1 MIKTKNNHFF
11 KRLMA
16 FILVLITLSSALS
29 VTAFAGDS
37 VFMET
42 LLNTDKYTYVA
53 NLTSDTKAKSK
64 KYAYKYMNLA
74 YVVGKGCQIYDET
87 HHELAGSVDLDKFE
101 SQQNP
106 NYCFRLE
113 ERYEYTKIN
122 YRSNK
127 STEGADTINAANAKD
142 GYGTALDLFLLLEGY
157 LQKNMTN
164 VMITDDSKISTAA
177 SITHKYISKTK
188 VKNTTSPLSYPGYYT
203 ETVTTEQS
211 EYAQETVNLL
221 TSSLNGIL
229 TEVNDGNKFKSVS
242 ELVNKSILIRPDTLN
257 NVTVIPQNNTESE
270 GDGDH
275 GYRGYVIVYSDLTSV
290 KPGLEYETST
300 GQANRILSGYRIN
313 NGTYDI
319 PGNSSDFL
327 NALNLPRANAE
338 KQLYAYVFPMNDE
351 GTSIL
356 VNDGSVF
363 VYAIPKGFTTIT
375 GKYNVDGNGDG
386 VNDPFTMINTQF
398 TEKGKD
404 YDYTTAQEDVP
415 WVNIHMLSM
424 YANTVYKHHNI
435 SVTTYI
441 EPDTNLFSKLIAGI
455 FSGILSVI
463 RSVLGL
469 AEIDV
474 LVFNLGVR
482 GSAAYNFG
490 LMSENWWNVV
500 LQYQL
505 IFQAIAW
512 VILVC
517 GFIKTLIDL
526 NLSTINP
533 QKRMSV
539 YETIQKFIVVGIGLV
554 ILIPAVQFLLECNN
568 VLVELFASQIE
579 TSALNMPSVNNAL
592 VQFLVGMMWITIL
605 LYINFIYIMRSI
617 TIALLIA
624 SGPFFIS
631 TIAFSQGGKS
641 ALFTS
646 WSKELL
652 ANIFVQSVHAFIL
665 SFLMQL
671 LSSGTFLETFAI
683 AISIIPLTE
692 MFRNLIFAGAGGST
706 SQMANTA
713 AGAMNRMGTAIGKG
727 VVSAGGAAIG
737 GIFGKDEGGGDGE
750 KGGGKK
756 GKDGEGKGSTT
767 GRLISNAAQK
777 KLGKMGDGTSHG
789 SKIAKSLANKSG
801 KEKPNFGM
809 KALGGTVD
817 GLEIAGMM
825 MGAGM
830 AEIAANLPD
839 LQQGMADLAL
849 KGDYQGL
856 GKAMD
861 NVTTAQGKQL
871 GGVAA
876 GGVKAAMKKNDV
888 QKASSAVQTNNPAQM
903 GQSTVDANSGKTA
916 GGATMQTPKLT
927 GEKEVYSRTAATQ
940 TTDLSNASNESKAQA
955 YAHFEAGSN
964 KSVKDALAFN
974 NDGSTTKGKEYSY
987 TYTDDEGRE
996 KQGSFFVAG
1005 DGVSAEVKAS
1015 SKSVEAKKP
1024 QHVDGAKKARGIATK
1039 QSIAAASSKKGRESE
1054 QATAAMASLNSN
1066 DETDKY
1072 FDADGK
1078 AIEGGK
1084 IFTDKDNNKTY
1095 VDDKVIANSGT
1106 YIQDYADT
1114 QLETNNGVVYG
1125 QQTDSYSNAVADK
1138 YKDFISNGAIDMT
1151 KAQLGKNS
1159 DAAYTDAAMIAS
1171 IGDSA
1176 GMADGV
1182 YKIGDHTFNTG
1193 LSKQQATQ
1201 ILASRGINGVQSN
1214 GANMSYHQHNPTP
1227 TNNGFVA
1234 ARQGSNGHPIAQYA
1248 TGIGK
1253 QGGPTWQA
1261 DGSGGGTM
1269 NFANQRAAVTYFQ
1282 TQGNTSMAN
1291 EIANMKEN
1299 KTYTRGAQTF
1309 SNTSEGFSLSF
1320 DGSKLKKQGM
1330 QMEIASNGSD
1340 MYVSSFD
1347 GQVKDPFALDN
1358 SPVTPP
1364 EESKRSKGDLTA
1376 DTIEDNVT
1384 KTTTNN

>member
-1 MIKTKNNHFF
+1 MIKAKNNHFF

-74 YVVGKGCQIYDET
+74 YVVGKGCQIYDGEK
-87 HHELAGSVDLDKFE
+87 LAGSDALDNPE
-101 SQQNP
+101 SQKNP

-127 STEGADTINAANAKD
+127 STEGADAINTANAKN
-142 GYGTALDLFLLLEGY
+142 GYGRALDLFLLLEGY
-157 LQKNMTN
+157 LQKGMTN
-164 VMITDDSKISTAA
+164 VMITDDSNISSAA
-177 SITHKYISKTK
+177 SVTHKYISKTK

-242 ELVNKSILIRPDTLN
+242 ELVNKSILIRPDDLN
-257 NVTVIPQNNTESE
+257 NVTVIYPHDE
-270 GDGDH
+270 

-313 NGTYDI
+313 DGKYSI

-338 KQLYAYVFPMNDE
+338 KQLYAYVFPIDE
-351 GTSIL
+351 DRSSIL

-363 VYAIPKGFTTIT
+363 IYAIPKGFTTIT
-375 GKYNVDGNGDG
+375 GQY
-386 VNDPFTMINTQF
+386 DPDFLPSGANTAFTMTTPEF
-398 TEKGKD
+398 TEKGKQ
-404 YDYTTAQEDVP
+404 YDYTSAQKDVP

-455 FSGILSVI
+455 FSAILSVI

-469 AEIDV
+469 ADIDV

-631 TIAFSQGGKS
+631 TIAFSHGGKS

-646 WSKELL
+646 WAKELL

-737 GIFGKDEGGGDGE
+737 GIFGKDEGGDGE
-750 KGGGKK
+750 KGGGGK

-767 GRLISNAAQK
+767 GSLISNAAQK

-825 MGAGM
+825 MGAGV
-830 AEIAANLPD
+830 AEIAANMPD

-861 NVTTAQGKQL
+861 KVTTAQGKQL

-888 QKASSAVQTNNPAQM
+888 QKASSAVQTNNAAQM
-903 GQSTVDANSGKTA
+903 GQSTVDAESGAKGQTT

-927 GEKEVYSRTAATQ
+927 GEKTIYEKTDSKIQDVTNVGDAKQAQIMAGFNAGTNQKVEDSVVAT
-940 TTDLSNASNESKAQA
+940 
-955 YAHFEAGSN
+955 
-964 KSVKDALAFN
+964 KD
-974 NDGSTTKGKEYSY
+974 GKGGRVGKTYSY
-987 TYTDDEGRE
+987 TDSNGN
-996 KQGSFFVAG
+996 KQSFFVQG
-1005 DGVSAEVKAS
+1005 EGVSD
-1015 SKSVEAKKP
+1015 SVQAQATSATPATPSTSFGGETVRQTKK
-1024 QHVDGAKKARGIATK
+1024 TT
-1039 QSIAAASSKKGRESE
+1039 AAAAQTSE
-1054 QATAAMASLNSN
+1054 QQAGAAMAMKHGTNVNSDYLNEHGN
-1066 DETDKY
+1066 AIGH
-1072 FDADGK
+1072 DAV
-1078 AIEGGK
+1078 I
-1084 IFTDKDNNKTY
+1084 KDANGNLTY
-1095 VDDKVIANSGT
+1095 VDQNTRAKANDI
-1106 YIQDYADT
+1106 IQDYQKA
-1114 QLETNNGVVYG
+1114 QLATNNGIVYG
-1125 QQTDSYSNAVADK
+1125 QDTSSYSNAVA
-1138 YKDFISNGAIDMT
+1138 GAYNKHKNQSTGIIDMT
-1151 KAQLGKNS
+1151 KAQLGAES

-1171 IGDSA
+1171 IGDNA

-1182 YKIGDHTFNTG
+1182 YKIGGHTFNTG

-1214 GANMSYHQHNPTP
+1214 GSNMSYHQHNPNP

-1269 NFANQRAAVTYFQ
+1269 KFSDQHAAVTYFQ

-1291 EIANMKEN
+1291 EIANMSAN

-1320 DGSKLKKQGM
+1320 DGSKLKKQGV

-1364 EESKRSKGDLTA
+1364 EENKRSKGDLTA
-1376 DTIEDNVT
+1376 ETIEKNVPNGNT
-1384 KTTTNN
+1384 PTTN

>member
-1 MIKTKNNHFF
+1 MIKAKNNHFF

-53 NLTSDTKAKSK
+53 NLTSDTKNKSK

-74 YVVGKGCQIYDET
+74 YVVGKGCTTDGSLNTDET
-87 HHELAGSVDLDKFE
+87 QK
-101 SQQNP
+101 NP

-113 ERYEYTKIN
+113 ERYEYTKID

-127 STEGADTINAANAKD
+127 STEGADAMNANNNSG
-142 GYGTALDLFLLLEGY
+142 GYGKALDLFLLLEGY
-157 LQKNMTN
+157 VEKNTVN
-164 VMITDDSKISTAA
+164 VMITDDSNVALAA
-177 SITHKYISKTK
+177 SVTHKYITQTK

-211 EYAQETVNLL
+211 EYAQEAVNLL

-229 TEVNDGNKFKSVS
+229 AEVNDGNKFKSVT
-242 ELVNKSILIRPDTLN
+242 ELVNKSILIRPDTTAN
-257 NVTVIPQNNTESE
+257 IATIYKHAE
-270 GDGDH
+270 
-275 GYRGYVIVYSDLTSV
+275 GYRGYVIVYSDLTDV

-300 GQANRILSGYRIN
+300 GQANRILSGYRLN
-313 NGTYDI
+313 NGEYSI
-319 PGNSSDFL
+319 PTDSSDFL

-338 KQLYAYVFPMNDE
+338 KQLYAYVFPMNDD
-351 GTSIL
+351 GTKIL
-356 VNDGSVF
+356 VNDASVF
-363 VYAIPKGFTTIT
+363 IYAIPKGFTKIT
-375 GKYNVDGNGDG
+375 GKYTTGAA
-386 VNDPFTMINTQF
+386 FTMTTPEF
-398 TEKGKD
+398 TEKGKT

-435 SVTTYI
+435 SVTTYV

-455 FSGILSVI
+455 FSAILSVI

-469 AEIDV
+469 ADIDV

-631 TIAFSQGGKS
+631 TIAFSHGGKS
-641 ALFTS
+641 ALFSS

-713 AGAMNRMGTAIGKG
+713 AGAMNRMGTAVGKG

-737 GIFGKDEGGGDGE
+737 GIFGKGEGGGDGE
-750 KGGGKK
+750 KGGGGGGK
-756 GKDGEGKGSTT
+756 GGDGKGSTT
-767 GRLISNAAQK
+767 GSLISNAAQK

-789 SKIAKSLANKSG
+789 SKIAQSMANKAG
-801 KEKPNFGM
+801 KDKPNFGM
-809 KALGGTVD
+809 KALGGAVD
-817 GLEIAGMM
+817 SLEVAGMV

-830 AEIAANLPD
+830 AEIAASLPE

-861 NVTTAQGKQL
+861 KVTTAQGKQV
-871 GGVAA
+871 GGAVA
-876 GGVKAAMKKNDV
+876 GGVNAARQKNDV
-888 QKASSAVQTNNPAQM
+888 QKASSAVQTDNTAQM
-903 GQSTVDANSGKTA
+903 GQSAMTAESVAKGQTA

-927 GEKEVYSRTAATQ
+927 GEKEVYSRNAATQ
-940 TTDLSNASNESKAQA
+940 TTDLSSASPEAQAQA
-955 YAHFEAGSN
+955 YAHYEAGSN

-974 NDGSTTKGKEYSY
+974 ADGSTTKGKEYSY
-987 TYTDDEGRE
+987 TYTDDKGRE

-1005 DGVSAEVKAS
+1005 NGVSQDVWEKAQTAEKQLPQ
-1015 SKSVEAKKP
+1015 SVAGG
-1024 QHVDGAKKARGIATK
+1024 QARAVARK
-1039 QSIAAASSKKGRESE
+1039 ESIAAASSKKGREGE
-1054 QATAAMASLNSN
+1054 QATAAMASLNSTG
-1066 DETDKY
+1066 DVTGRY

-1084 IFTDKDNNKTY
+1084 ILTDDSGNMTY
-1095 VDDKVIANSGT
+1095 VDNSVISNPGNALQS
-1106 YIQDYADT
+1106 YAAS
-1114 QLETNNGVVYG
+1114 QLATNNGITFNQTMEGYSGKVAGKYGANESGVV
-1125 QQTDSYSNAVADK
+1125 
-1138 YKDFISNGAIDMT
+1138 DMT
-1151 KAQLGKNS
+1151 TAQLGAES

-1171 IGDSA
+1171 IGDSK
-1176 GMADGV
+1176 GMPDGV
-1182 YKIGDHTFNTG
+1182 YKIGDYTFNTG

-1201 ILASRGINGVQSN
+1201 ILASRGINGVHSDA
-1214 GANMSYHQHNPTP
+1214 ANMSYHQHTP
-1227 TNNGFVA
+1227 RATNNSFVA
-1234 ARQGSNGHPIAQYA
+1234 TRQGSNGHPIAQYA

-1269 NFANQRAAVTYFQ
+1269 KFTDQRSAVTYFQ
-1282 TQGNTSMAN
+1282 AQGNTSMAN
-1291 EIANMKEN
+1291 EIANMSAN
-1299 KTYTRGAQTF
+1299 TSYTRGAQTF

-1320 DGSKLKKQGM
+1320 KGSELKKQGM

-1347 GQVKDPFALDN
+1347 AQVKDPFALDN
-1358 SPVTPP
+1358 SPVTPTDDSRKP
-1364 EESKRSKGDLTA
+1364 EGTLTA
-1376 DTIEDNVT
+1376 ETVGDHVPSG
-1384 KTTTNN
+1384 TTTTTA

>member
-1 MIKTKNNHFF
+1 MIKAKNNHFF

-53 NLTSDTKAKSK
+53 NLTSDTKNKSK

-74 YVVGKGCQIYDET
+74 YVVGKGCTTDGSLNTDET
-87 HHELAGSVDLDKFE
+87 QK
-101 SQQNP
+101 NP

-127 STEGADTINAANAKD
+127 STEGADAMNANNNSG
-142 GYGTALDLFLLLEGY
+142 GYGKALDLFLLLEGY
-157 LQKNMTN
+157 VEKNTVN
-164 VMITDDSKISTAA
+164 VMITDDANVALAA
-177 SITHKYISKTK
+177 SVTHKYITQTK

-211 EYAQETVNLL
+211 EYAQEAVNLL

-229 TEVNDGNKFKSVS
+229 AEVNDGNKFKSVT
-242 ELVNKSILIRPDTLN
+242 ELVNKSILIRPDTSAN
-257 NVTVIPQNNTESE
+257 IATIYKHAE
-270 GDGDH
+270 
-275 GYRGYVIVYSDLTSV
+275 GYRGYVIVYSDLTNV

-300 GQANRILSGYRIN
+300 GQANRILSGYRLN
-313 NGTYDI
+313 NGEYSI
-319 PGNSSDFL
+319 PTDSSTFL

-338 KQLYAYVFPMNDE
+338 KQLYAYVFPMNDD
-351 GTSIL
+351 GTKIL
-356 VNDGSVF
+356 VNDASVF
-363 VYAIPKGFTTIT
+363 IYAIPKGFTKIT
-375 GKYNVDGNGDG
+375 GKDTTGAA
-386 VNDPFTMINTQF
+386 FTMTTPEF
-398 TEKGKD
+398 TEKGKT

-415 WVNIHMLSM
+415 WVTIHMLSM

-435 SVTTYI
+435 SVTTYV

-455 FSGILSVI
+455 FSAILSVI

-469 AEIDV
+469 ADIDV

-631 TIAFSQGGKS
+631 TIAFSHGGKS
-641 ALFTS
+641 ALFSS

-713 AGAMNRMGTAIGKG
+713 AGAMNRMGTAVGKG
-727 VVSAGGAAIG
+727 ITAAGGAAIG
-737 GIFGKDEGGGDGE
+737 GIFGKGEGGGDGD
-750 KGGGKK
+750 KGGGGGGK
-756 GKDGEGKGSTT
+756 GGDGKGSTT
-767 GRLISNAAQK
+767 GSLISNAAQK
-777 KLGKMGDGTSHG
+777 KLGKMGDGTSAG
-789 SKIAKSLANKSG
+789 AKMAQAMANKAG
-801 KEKPNFGM
+801 KEHPNAGM
-809 KALGGTVD
+809 KLAGGAVDVLGVAGMVA
-817 GLEIAGMM
+817 GAGIAEIAGSM
-825 MGAGM
+825 
-830 AEIAANLPD
+830 PD

-861 NVTTAQGKQL
+861 KVTTAQGKQV
-871 GGVAA
+871 GGAVA
-876 GGVKAAMKKNDV
+876 GGVNAARQKNDV

-903 GQSTVDANSGKTA
+903 GQSAVTAESGAKGQTA

-927 GEKEVYSRTAATQ
+927 GEKTVYEKTDSKIHDVTDVGEDKQAQIMAGFNAGRDQKVEDSVVATR
-940 TTDLSNASNESKAQA
+940 
-955 YAHFEAGSN
+955 
-964 KSVKDALAFN
+964 
-974 NDGSTTKGKEYSY
+974 DGKGGRVGKTYSY
-987 TYTDDEGRE
+987 TDSNGQ
-996 KQGSFFVAG
+996 KQSFFVQGEGFSDSVKEKAKG
-1005 DGVSAEVKAS
+1005 ATATTSFGGETVLQTRKTTASA
-1015 SKSVEAKKP
+1015 AKN
-1024 QHVDGAKKARGIATK
+1024 
-1039 QSIAAASSKKGRESE
+1039 SE
-1054 QATAAMASLNSN
+1054 QQAGAAMAMKNGTNVNSQYLNEHGN
-1066 DETDKY
+1066 AIGHDAVVKG
-1072 FDADGK
+1072 ADGSL
-1078 AIEGGK
+1078 
-1084 IFTDKDNNKTY
+1084 TY
-1095 VDDKVIANSGT
+1095 VDQNTRANASSI
-1106 YIQDYADT
+1106 IQKYQQDQMA
-1114 QLETNNGVVYG
+1114 TNDGVVYG
-1125 QQTDSYSNAVADK
+1125 QDTASYSNAVANAYGTDA
-1138 YKDFISNGAIDMT
+1138 SGVVDMT
-1151 KAQLGKNS
+1151 AAQLGEQS

-1171 IGDSA
+1171 IGDSK
-1176 GMADGV
+1176 GMPDGV
-1182 YKIGDHTFNTG
+1182 YKIGNHTFNTG
-1193 LSKQQATQ
+1193 LSQKQARQ
-1201 ILASRGINGVQSN
+1201 ILASRGINGVQSD
-1214 GANMSYHQHNPTP
+1214 GASMSYHQHNPNP
-1227 TNNGFVA
+1227 TNNSFVA
-1234 ARQGSNGHPIAQYA
+1234 TRQGSNGHPIAQYSM
-1248 TGIGK
+1248 GIGQK
-1253 QGGPTWQA
+1253 GGPTWQA

-1269 NFANQRAAVTYFQ
+1269 KFADQRAAVTYFQ
-1282 TQGNTSMAN
+1282 AQGNTSMAN
-1291 EIANMKEN
+1291 EIANMGAN
-1299 KTYTRGAQTF
+1299 TSYTRGAQTF

-1320 DGSKLKKQGM
+1320 NGANLKKQGM

-1358 SPVTPP
+1358 SPVTPAGDPKKP
-1364 EESKRSKGDLTA
+1364 EGTLTA
-1376 DTIEDNVT
+1376 ETVGDRVPGG
-1384 KTTTNN
+1384 TTTTTA

>member
-53 NLTSDTKAKSK
+53 NLTSDTKNKSK

-74 YVVGKGCQIYDET
+74 YVVGKGCT
-87 HHELAGSVDLDKFE
+87 GDK
-101 SQQNP
+101 SLNTDQTQQNP

-113 ERYEYTKIN
+113 ERYEYTKIAD
-122 YRSNK
+122 RSNK
-127 STEGADTINAANAKD
+127 STEGADAMNANNNSG
-142 GYGTALDLFLLLEGY
+142 GYGKALDLFLLLEGY
-157 LQKNMTN
+157 VEKNTVN
-164 VMITDDSKISTAA
+164 VMITDDSNVAIAA
-177 SITHKYISKTK
+177 SVTHKYITQTK

-229 TEVNDGNKFKSVS
+229 TEVNDGNKFKSVT
-242 ELVNKSILIRPDTLN
+242 ELVNKSILIRPDNAHNIAT
-257 NVTVIPQNNTESE
+257 IYKHAE
-270 GDGDH
+270 

-300 GQANRILSGYRIN
+300 GQANRILSGYRID
-313 NGTYDI
+313 NGEYAI
-319 PGNSSDFL
+319 PTNSSDFL
-327 NALNLPRANAE
+327 NAMNLPRANAE
-338 KQLYAYVFPMNDE
+338 KQLYAYVFPMNDD
-351 GTSIL
+351 GTRIL

-363 VYAIPKGFTTIT
+363 VYAIPKGFTKIT
-375 GKYNVDGNGDG
+375 GKYNVDSNRDG

-435 SVTTYI
+435 SVTTYV

-455 FSGILSVI
+455 FSAILSVI

-469 AEIDV
+469 ADIDV

-631 TIAFSQGGKS
+631 TIAFSHGGKS

-713 AGAMNRMGTAIGKG
+713 AGAMNRMGTAVGKG

-737 GIFGKDEGGGDGE
+737 GIFGKGEGGGDGD
-750 KGGGKK
+750 KGGGGGGGK
-756 GKDGEGKGSTT
+756 GGDGKGSTT
-767 GRLISNAAQK
+767 GSLISNAAQK
-777 KLGKMGDGTSHG
+777 KLGKMGDGTSQG
-789 SKIAKSLANKSG
+789 SKIAQSLANKAG

-809 KALGGTVD
+809 KALGGAVD
-817 GLEIAGMM
+817 GLEVAGMV

-830 AEIAANLPD
+830 AEIAASLPE

-861 NVTTAQGKQL
+861 KVTTAQGKQV
-871 GGVAA
+871 GGAVA
-876 GGVKAAMKKNDV
+876 GGVNAAMKKNDV

-903 GQSTVDANSGKTA
+903 GQSAVTAESGAKGQTV
-916 GGATMQTPKLT
+916 GGATMQTPNLT

-940 TTDLSNASNESKAQA
+940 TTDLSSASTESQAQA

-974 NDGSTTKGKEYSY
+974 ADGSTTKGKEYSY
-987 TYTDDEGRE
+987 TYTDDKGHE

-1005 DGVSAEVKAS
+1005 NGVSQDVWEKAQTAEKQLPQ
-1015 SKSVEAKKP
+1015 SVA
-1024 QHVDGAKKARGIATK
+1024 GGKARAVATK
-1039 QSIAAASSKKGRESE
+1039 QSISAASTKKGKEGE
-1054 QATAAMASLNSN
+1054 QATAAMASINSTG
-1066 DETDKY
+1066 DVTDKY
-1072 FDADGK
+1072 FDADGN
-1078 AIEGGK
+1078 AIEGGR
-1084 IFTDKDNNKTY
+1084 ILTGEDGQMTY
-1095 VDDKVIANSGT
+1095 VDNSVIANPGT
-1106 YIQDYADT
+1106 AIQNYANS
-1114 QLETNNGVVYG
+1114 QLAKNNGITYN
-1125 QQTDSYSNAVADK
+1125 QDTSSYSNAVANA
-1138 YKDFISNGAIDMT
+1138 YGADASGVVDMT
-1151 KAQLGKNS
+1151 KAQLGENS

-1171 IGDSA
+1171 IGDSK
-1176 GMADGV
+1176 GMPDGV
-1182 YKIGDHTFNTG
+1182 YKIGEHTFNTG
-1193 LSKQQATQ
+1193 LSKEQATQ
-1201 ILASRGINGVQSN
+1201 ILASRGINGVNSN
-1214 GANMSYHQHNPTP
+1214 GASMSYHQHNPNP
-1227 TNNGFVA
+1227 TNNSFVA
-1234 ARQGSNGHPIAQYA
+1234 TRQGSNGHPIAQYS
-1248 TGIGK
+1248 TGIGQK
-1253 QGGPTWQA
+1253 GGPTWQA

-1269 NFANQRAAVTYFQ
+1269 KFTDQRAAVTYFQ
-1282 TQGNTSMAN
+1282 AQGNTSMAH
-1291 EIANMKEN
+1291 EIANMGAN
-1299 KTYTRGAQTF
+1299 TSYTRGAQTF

-1320 DGSKLKKQGM
+1320 NGANLKKQGM

-1347 GQVKDPFALDN
+1347 AQVKDPFALDN
-1358 SPVTPP
+1358 SPVTPAGDSKKP
-1364 EESKRSKGDLTA
+1364 EGTLTA
-1376 DTIEDNVT
+1376 ETIGDRVPDGT
-1384 KTTTNN
+1384 IA

>member
-53 NLTSDTKAKSK
+53 NLTSDTKNKSK

-74 YVVGKGCQIYDET
+74 YVVGKGCT
-87 HHELAGSVDLDKFE
+87 GDK
-101 SQQNP
+101 SLNTDDTQKDP
-106 NYCFRLE
+106 NFCFRLE
-113 ERYEYTKIN
+113 GTYEYTKIAD
-122 YRSNK
+122 RSNK
-127 STEGADTINAANAKD
+127 STEGADAMNAANNSG
-142 GYGTALDLFLLLEGY
+142 GYGKALDLFLLLEGY
-157 LQKNMTN
+157 VEKNTVN
-164 VMITDDSKISTAA
+164 VMITDDANVALAA
-177 SITHKYISKTK
+177 SVTHKYITQTK

-229 TEVNDGNKFKSVS
+229 TEVNDGNKFKSVT
-242 ELVNKSILIRPDTLN
+242 ELVNKSILIRPDTAHN
-257 NVTVIPQNNTESE
+257 IATIYKHAE
-270 GDGDH
+270 

-300 GQANRILSGYRIN
+300 GQANRILSGYRID
-313 NGTYDI
+313 NGEYAI
-319 PGNSSDFL
+319 PTNSSDFL
-327 NALNLPRANAE
+327 NAMNLPRANAE
-338 KQLYAYVFPMNDE
+338 KQLYAYVFPMNDD
-351 GTSIL
+351 GTRIL

-363 VYAIPKGFTTIT
+363 IYAIPKGFTKIT
-375 GKYNVDGNGDG
+375 GKYTTGDA
-386 VNDPFTMINTQF
+386 FTMTTPEF
-398 TEKGKD
+398 TEKGKT

-435 SVTTYI
+435 SVTTYV

-455 FSGILSVI
+455 FSAILSVI

-631 TIAFSQGGKS
+631 TIAFSHGGKS

-652 ANIFVQSVHAFIL
+652 ANIFVQSVHAFVL

-713 AGAMNRMGTAIGKG
+713 AGAMNRMGTAVGKG
-727 VVSAGGAAIG
+727 ITAAGGAAIG
-737 GIFGKDEGGGDGE
+737 GIFGKGEGGGDGE
-750 KGGGKK
+750 KGGGK

-767 GRLISNAAQK
+767 GSLISNAAQK
-777 KLGKMGDGTSHG
+777 KLGKMGDGTSAG
-789 SKIAKSLANKSG
+789 AKLAQKMANKAG
-801 KEKPNFGM
+801 KDHPNFGM
-809 KALGGTVD
+809 KFAGGAVDALGV
-817 GLEIAGMM
+817 AGMVA
-825 MGAGM
+825 GAGM
-830 AEIAANLPD
+830 AEIAGSLPD

-861 NVTTAQGKQL
+861 KVTTAQGKQV
-871 GGVAA
+871 GGAVA
-876 GGVKAAMKKNDV
+876 GGVNAARKDNDV
-888 QKASSAVQTNNPAQM
+888 QKASSTVQTNNTAQM
-903 GQSTVDANSGKTA
+903 GQSAMTAESVAKGQTA

-927 GEKEVYSRTAATQ
+927 GEKEVYSRNAATQ
-940 TTDLSNASNESKAQA
+940 TTDLSSASAESQAQA

-974 NDGSTTKGKEYSY
+974 ADGSTTKGKEYSY
-987 TYTDDEGRE
+987 TYTDDKGRE

-1005 DGVSAEVKAS
+1005 NGVSQDVWEKAQTAE
-1015 SKSVEAKKP
+1015 KKLP
-1024 QHVDGAKKARGIATK
+1024 QSVDGGQARAVARK
-1039 QSIAAASSKKGRESE
+1039 ESIAAASSKKGRQQGE
-1054 QATAAMASLNSN
+1054 QATAAMAALNSTG
-1066 DETDKY
+1066 DVTGRY

-1084 IFTDKDNNKTY
+1084 ILTDDSGNMTY
-1095 VDDKVIANSGT
+1095 VDNSVISNPGNALQSYATSQLAN
-1106 YIQDYADT
+1106 
-1114 QLETNNGVVYG
+1114 NNGITFSQTMEGYSGKVAGKYGTDASGVV
-1125 QQTDSYSNAVADK
+1125 
-1138 YKDFISNGAIDMT
+1138 DMT
-1151 KAQLGKNS
+1151 TAQLGAES

-1171 IGDSA
+1171 IGDSK
-1176 GMADGV
+1176 GMPDGV
-1182 YKIGDHTFNTG
+1182 YKIGEHTFNTG

-1214 GANMSYHQHNPTP
+1214 AANMSYHQHAPKA
-1227 TNNGFVA
+1227 TNNSFVA

-1248 TGIGK
+1248 TGIGQK
-1253 QGGPTWQA
+1253 GGPTWQA

-1269 NFANQRAAVTYFQ
+1269 KFADQRSAVTYFQ
-1282 TQGNTSMAN
+1282 AQGNTSMAN
-1291 EIANMKEN
+1291 EIANMGEN
-1299 KTYTRGAQTF
+1299 TSHSRGAQTF

-1320 DGSKLKKQGM
+1320 NGTKLKQQGM
-1330 QMEIASNGSD
+1330 QMEVASNGSD

-1364 EESKRSKGDLTA
+1364 DNSKKPEGTLTA
-1376 DTIEDNVT
+1376 ETVEDSVPGG
-1384 KTTTNN
+1384 TTTTTA